1 MTRVDNETLL
11 SSFNIDEFDLVVHQM
26 HPDKAPGRDELNP
39 VFFQSFWPVL
49 GKDIFH
55 ACVCWLE
62 NKEFPTSLNDTLIIN
77 SKM

>member
-1 MTRVDNETLL
+1 
-11 SSFNIDEFDLVVHQM
+11 M

-49 GKDIFH
+49 GNDIFH

-62 NKEFPTSLNDTLIIN
+62 NREFPTSLNDTLIIN